1 MGALIGWRCVAYPY
15 YITRGKFCKNTKKD
29 LPSGK
34 KGALIGG
41 VMHPVLTLSSMVIC
55 GHLEMSR
62 PSAAGVYTD
71 SIKPAKANALSIRN
85 TT

>member
-15 YITRGKFCKNTKKD
+15 YITRGKICKNTKKTCP
-29 LPSGK
+29 LAK
-34 KGALIGG
+34 RLIGG